1 MSRKEIEEES
11 GMKSN
16 TADSNAQYYDEAEED
31 SGPARGKGS
40 GLGCFI
46 LPGLQELRRICNSA
60 ADDEGAD
67 WTQNEPVRDMSA
79 GPQGGVGG
87 RDQESD
93 SPGSG
98 SAPCSTLP
106 STVQSEIFSQAM
118 TTSSDLTTVVEVK
131 IEEDAGECE
140 LFDSSDEEDLVPKRQ
155 RELNKS
161 DWDIVDTQLSEHISA
176 FYEQDKEYA
185 HEDGD
190 AEGTFL
196 SVSSNG
202 QIQVIA
208 PAAISITT
216 RHPLPLSSDKA
227 RACTAEIAPGT
238 VHQQSPNKI
247 YEGTSK
253 LSSKKWVVP
262 SKKVSSAIE
271 MEKETEKETVKET
284 EKENKVARDA
294 GNLQRS
300 QSGSSAG
307 LEKGPN
313 VQKNLSIGR
322 NSNSSSG
329 SGNTSNPHAMYIPPV
344 KVLHSKVIAWAVPPQ
359 PPKQTAESLLRR
371 SGKLQVT
378 CQKHNQILCG
388 GAMRGRTVALAA
400 PILQQFLFYC
410 CTVCHHAIT

>member
-67 WTQNEPVRDMSA
+67 GTQNEPVRDMSA
-79 GPQGGVGG
+79 GSQGGVGG

-176 FYEQDKEYA
+176 FYEQGKEYA

-247 YEGTSK
+247 SEGTSK

-262 SKKVSSAIE
+262 SK
-271 MEKETEKETVKET
+271 T

-344 KVLHSKVIAWAVPPQ
+344 KVLHSKVIARAVPPQ

-378 CQKHNQILCG
+378 CQQHNQILCG
-388 GAMRGRTVALAA
+388 GSMRGRTVALAA

-410 CTVCHHAIT
+410 CTVCHHATT